1 MASRS
6 GAKRGGGA
14 GVLGFSLLALLF
26 TGSTAFFLAKALK
39 GPQFSAQSTRKVLIA
54 ARDLRASSTLA
65 RDDFKLVEV
74 PVVAIPEGAMKGFD
88 QLFPEG
94 SITAPQVL
102 TSKAYRGE
110 VILKQHLSDSKQ
122 GTGFASL
129 IGAEMRAFPLIVD
142 SEATRANLVYPG
154 ASIDVLVTIQRPES
168 RDVITKLAVQNVK
181 VLAVNGLT
189 EPEELRDQVSARK
202 KSNRGKRDVLT
213 LAVNPDQG
221 ERLALATR
229 EGKVDVLLRNV
240 NDPLL
245 IDTNGVT
252 LSELTKSDLE
262 EEAPSAP
269 ETQKPKRSGR
279 AQRTRYRVRR
289 NQSRSSSSTQSGRRS
304 GAAQT
309 LELP

>member
-6 GAKRGGGA
+6 AKRGGGA
-14 GVLGFSLLALLF
+14 GVLGFSLLALIF

-39 GPQFSAQSTRKVLIA
+39 GPQFSAQSSRKVLIA
-54 ARDLRASSTLA
+54 ARDLRASTTLN
-65 RDDFKLVEV
+65 RSDFKLVSI
-74 PVVAIPEGAMKGFD
+74 PVVAIPEGAIKTFE
-88 QLFPEG
+88 QLFPNE
-94 SITAPQVL
+94 SNVAPQVL
-102 TSKAYRGE
+102 TSKAYQGE
-110 VILKQHLSDSKQ
+110 VILTQHLSDSKQ

-129 IGAEMRAFPLIVD
+129 IGPEMRAFPLIVD

-154 ASIDVLVTIQRPES
+154 ASIDVLVTMQRPES

-181 VLAVNGLT
+181 VLAVNGIT
-189 EPEELRDQVSARK
+189 EPEELREQISARK
-202 KSNRGKRDVLT
+202 KANRGKRDVLT

-262 EEAPSAP
+262 DDVNAQQEAP
-269 ETQKPKRSGR
+269 KPKRSTQ

-289 NQSRSSSSTQSGRRS
+289 NQSRGSNSTSNGRRS
-304 GAAQT
+304 GTAQT

>member
-1 MASRS
+1 MASKS
-6 GAKRGGGA
+6 GAKRGGA

-54 ARDLRASSTLA
+54 SRDLRASATLT
-65 RDDFKLVEV
+65 REDFKLVEV
-74 PVVAIPEGAMKGFD
+74 PVVAIPDGAIKSYE
-88 QLFPEG
+88 QLFPKG
-94 SITAPQVL
+94 SLSAPQVL

-129 IGAEMRAFPLIVD
+129 IGPEMRAFPLIVD

-154 ASIDVLVTIQRPES
+154 ASIDVLVTMQRPES

-181 VLAVNGLT
+181 VLAVNGIT

-202 KSNRGKRDVLT
+202 KANRGKRDVLT

-262 EEAPSAP
+262 EEASAQP
-269 ETQKPKRSGR
+269 EAPKSKSKGR
-279 AQRTRYRVRR
+279 RQRTRYRVRR
-289 NQSRSSSSTQSGRRS
+289 NQSRASGSSQRNRRAGS
-304 GAAQT
+304 AQT